1 MGPPKSNGT
10 STEQN
15 PEASKVIGRGGGNN
29 TNNHPEINPHYQGNP
44 NIDVFP
50 PRSHRLSA
58 VPKHQQEQ
66 HSIELVAAA
75 TNKRQSDLTLLRDDG
90 SESEYWESQ
99 LIGGEEDDVLG
110 TLPDFRQDEPDD
122 VLGTMYDICSS
133 YAQYPDLLVSD
144 GIDVMDD
151 FIADDDE
158 FALPPDL
165 TTPQAET
172 VPGSAVNYGGQDGGL
187 VDGNMSFGAFPSI
200 MPSDID
206 PEGHFA
212 PSRQPQSSRM
222 GSLLLQT
229 SPQEQFLRQSGG
241 NSSTATPNSNPDL
254 HVFQDSVKLS
264 DSGYFM
270 TDMTA
275 IPPVQNLASKDA
287 EG

>member
-1 MGPPKSNGT
+1 M
-10 STEQN
+10 
-15 PEASKVIGRGGGNN
+15 
-29 TNNHPEINPHYQGNP
+29 
-44 NIDVFP
+44 FP

-144 GIDVMDD
+144 GMDAMGD

-158 FALPPDL
+158 FAMPPDL
-165 TTPQAET
+165 ATPQVEM
-172 VPGSAVNYGGQDGGL
+172 VPGSAVDYGGQDFVIHL
-187 VDGNMSFGAFPSI
+187 I
-200 MPSDID
+200 
-206 PEGHFA
+206 
-212 PSRQPQSSRM
+212 
-222 GSLLLQT
+222 
-229 SPQEQFLRQSGG
+229 
-241 NSSTATPNSNPDL
+241 
-254 HVFQDSVKLS
+254 
-264 DSGYFM
+264 
-270 TDMTA
+270 
-275 IPPVQNLASKDA
+275 
-287 EG
+287 